1 MPDASGHLYLYEA
14 LLLRDDYD
22 RRLKVLERLVTP
34 EQRGRGLLGLGNDDT
49 AEPAPGFEPEQAEE
63 ELKGLKARRLKLNR
77 AVQACNVQSTL
88 SFEGE
93 AVTLAEALEL
103 RKSLLAEASRLADRV
118 VEAAYRRVVHKEER
132 DVVKKSTWSYTQA
145 RGEHEAILR
154 RLRTLVGALHHANHT
169 LTVAFRDE

>member
-1 MPDASGHLYLYEA
+1 MIPVAPLLSRGELGTLRGHFAPAPLFGAATMPDASGHLYLFEA
-14 LLLRDDYD
+14 LLLREDYD

-118 VEAAYRRVVHKEER
+118 VEAA
-132 DVVKKSTWSYTQA
+132 
-145 RGEHEAILR
+145 L
-154 RLRTLVGALHHANHT
+154 
-169 LTVAFRDE
+169 